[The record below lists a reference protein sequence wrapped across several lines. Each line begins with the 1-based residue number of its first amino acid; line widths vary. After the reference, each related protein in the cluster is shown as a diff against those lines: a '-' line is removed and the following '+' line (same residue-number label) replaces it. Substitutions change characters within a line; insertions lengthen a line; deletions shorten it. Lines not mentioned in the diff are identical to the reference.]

1 MIHVTIS
8 VSYIKFY
15 FSYILQPKCL
25 TWNYPYTKSN
35 LMIYNLSM
43 LIKKW
48 IPMVPC
54 FRFFLITELKKM
66 WNISFLRDFQI
77 MDFSK
82 KMISDER
89 PFEWYIIWLWSEK
102 NFFPTYQ
109 LWRHNILYLTRYVV
123 FLAFRSYRFYQ
134 KLVST

>member
-8 VSYIKFY
+8 MSYIKFY

-82 KMISDER
+82 KMISDDR
-89 PFEWYIIWLWSEK
+89 PFEWYIIWLWSE
-102 NFFPTYQ
+102 NFFSLLISYDVITFYIWHDMSFS
-109 LWRHNILYLTRYVV
+109 LHFEAIV
-123 FLAFRSYRFYQ
+123 FY
-134 KLVST
+134 